1 MKEITNNI
9 INMENNGFITIL
21 WILWIVAVVVQLVV
35 AVKFFDMA
43 SDIKAMKEMMQQTM
57 RKQNSSDGILREE
70 SQMPKIDPKKF
81 RWQMWMYIAIA
92 VIGLLL
98 YFLS

>member
-1 MKEITNNI
+1 
-9 INMENNGFITIL
+9 MENNGFITIL

-43 SDIKAMKEMMQQTM
+43 SDIKAMKEMMQQSM
-57 RKQNSSDGILREE
+57 RMKQGEGDTNPVEDSHI
-70 SQMPKIDPKKF
+70 PKVDPKKF

-98 YFLS
+98 FFLS

>member
-1 MKEITNNI
+1 
-9 INMENNGFITIL
+9 MENNGFITIL

-43 SDIKAMKEMMQQTM
+43 SDIKAMKEMMQQSM
-57 RKQNSSDGILREE
+57 RMKQGDDATPVDDPRI
-70 SQMPKIDPKKF
+70 PKVDPRKF
-81 RWQMWMYIAIA
+81 RWQMWMYITIA

-98 YFLS
+98 FFLS

>member
-1 MKEITNNI
+1 
-9 INMENNGFITIL
+9 MENNGFITIL

-43 SDIKAMKEMMQQTM
+43 SDIKAMKEMMQQSM
-57 RKQNSSDGILREE
+57 RMKQGEGDTNPVEDSHI
-70 SQMPKIDPKKF
+70 PNVDPKKF
-81 RWQMWMYIAIA
+81 RWQMWMYIAIGA
-92 VIGLLL
+92 TIVLL

>member
-1 MKEITNNI
+1 
-9 INMENNGFITIL
+9 MESNGFITIL

-43 SDIKAMKEMMQQTM
+43 SDIKAMKEMMQQSM
-57 RKQNSSDGILREE
+57 RMKQGEDDINPVEDSLI
-70 SQMPKIDPKKF
+70 PKVDPKKF
-81 RWQMWMYIAIA
+81 RWQMWMYVAIV

>member
-1 MKEITNNI
+1 
-9 INMENNGFITIL
+9 MESNGFIIIL

-43 SDIKAMKEMMQQTM
+43 SDIKAMKEMMQQSM
-57 RKQNSSDGILREE
+57 RMKQGDDATPVDDPRI
-70 SQMPKIDPKKF
+70 PKVDPRKF

-92 VIGLLL
+92 VLGLLL
-98 YFLS
+98 YILS

>member
-1 MKEITNNI
+1 
-9 INMENNGFITIL
+9 MESNGFTTIL
-21 WILWIVAVVVQLVV
+21 WILWIVAVIVQLVV

-57 RKQNSSDGILREE
+57 RKQNGSNDILTEE
-70 SQMPKIDPKKF
+70 SQMPKVDPKKF

-92 VIGLLL
+92 VLGLLL
-98 YFLS
+98 FLLN

>member
-1 MKEITNNI
+1 
-9 INMENNGFITIL
+9 MENNGFITIL

-57 RKQNSSDGILREE
+57 RKQNSSDGILAEE
-70 SQMPKIDPKKF
+70 SQMSKIDPKKF

-92 VIGLLL
+92 LIGLLL

>member
-1 MKEITNNI
+1 
-9 INMENNGFITIL
+9 MENNGFITIL

-43 SDIKAMKEMMQQTM
+43 SDIKAMKEMMQQSM
-57 RKQNSSDGILREE
+57 RMKQGEGDTNPVEDSRI
-70 SQMPKIDPKKF
+70 PKVDPKKF
-81 RWQMWMYIAIA
+81 RWQMWMYIAIGA
-92 VIGLLL
+92 TIVLL

>member
-1 MKEITNNI
+1 
-9 INMENNGFITIL
+9 MENNGFITIL

-57 RKQNSSDGILREE
+57 RKQNGSDGILAEE
-70 SQMPKIDPKKF
+70 SQMSKIDPKKF

-92 VIGLLL
+92 LIGLLL

>member
-1 MKEITNNI
+1 
-9 INMENNGFITIL
+9 MENNGFITIL

-43 SDIKAMKEMMQQTM
+43 SDIKAMKEMMQQSM
-57 RKQNSSDGILREE
+57 RMKQGEGDTIPVEDSHI
-70 SQMPKIDPKKF
+70 PKVDPKKF
-81 RWQMWMYIAIA
+81 RWQMWMYIAIGA
-92 VIGLLL
+92 TIVLL

>member
-1 MKEITNNI
+1 
-9 INMENNGFITIL
+9 MENNGFITIL
-21 WILWIVAVVVQLVV
+21 WILWIVTVVVQLVV

-43 SDIKAMKEMMQQTM
+43 SDIKAMKKMMQQSM
-57 RKQNSSDGILREE
+57 KMKQDEAGVIPVEDT
-70 SQMPKIDPKKF
+70 QMPKVDPKKF

-98 YFLS
+98 FLLS

>member
-1 MKEITNNI
+1 
-9 INMENNGFITIL
+9 MENNGFITIL

-57 RKQNSSDGILREE
+57 RKQNSSDGILGEE

>member
-1 MKEITNNI
+1 
-9 INMENNGFITIL
+9 MENNGFITIL

-43 SDIKAMKEMMQQTM
+43 SDIKAMKEMMQQSM
-57 RKQNSSDGILREE
+57 RMKQGEDDINSVEDI
-70 SQMPKIDPKKF
+70 QIPKVDPKKF

-92 VIGLLL
+92 VLGLLL
-98 YFLS
+98 YILS

>member
-1 MKEITNNI
+1 
-9 INMENNGFITIL
+9 MENNGFVTIL

-35 AVKFFDMA
+35 AVKIFNMA
-43 SDIKAMKEMMQQTM
+43 SDTKAMKEMMQQFM
-57 RKQNSSDGILREE
+57 RMKQGEAGIIPVEDI
-70 SQMPKIDPKKF
+70 QMPKVDPKKI

>member
-1 MKEITNNI
+1 
-9 INMENNGFITIL
+9 MENNGFITIL
-21 WILWIVAVVVQLVV
+21 WILWIVALVVQLVV

-57 RKQNSSDGILREE
+57 RKQNSSNGILAEE
-70 SQMPKIDPKKF
+70 SQMSKIDPKKF

-92 VIGLLL
+92 LIGLLL

>member
-1 MKEITNNI
+1 
-9 INMENNGFITIL
+9 MESNGFITIL
-21 WILWIVAVVVQLVV
+21 WILWIATVVVQLVV

-43 SDIKAMKEMMQQTM
+43 SDIKAMKEMMQQSM
-57 RKQNSSDGILREE
+57 RMKQGDDATPVDGPQI
-70 SQMPKIDPKKF
+70 PKVDPKKF

-98 YFLS
+98 FFLS

>member
-1 MKEITNNI
+1 MSIAFVEYKTLCITDVDA
-9 INMENNGFITIL
+9 TDRSYCSS
-21 WILWIVAVVVQLVV
+21 LVV

-43 SDIKAMKEMMQQTM
+43 SDIKAMKEMMQQSM
-57 RKQNSSDGILREE
+57 RMKQEEDDINSVEDI
-70 SQMPKIDPKKF
+70 QIPKVDPKKF

-98 YFLS
+98 FFLS

>member
-1 MKEITNNI
+1 MKRSS
-9 INMENNGFITIL
+9 MENNGFITIL

-57 RKQNSSDGILREE
+57 RMKQGDDTTPVDD
-70 SQMPKIDPKKF
+70 PKVDPKKF

-98 YFLS
+98 FFLS

>member
-1 MKEITNNI
+1 
-9 INMENNGFITIL
+9 MENNGFITIL

-43 SDIKAMKEMMQQTM
+43 SDIKAMKEMMQQSM
-57 RKQNSSDGILREE
+57 RMKQGEGDINPVEDSHI
-70 SQMPKIDPKKF
+70 PKVDPKKF
-81 RWQMWMYIAIA
+81 RWQMWMYIAIGA
-92 VIGLLL
+92 TIVLL

>member
-1 MKEITNNI
+1 
-9 INMENNGFITIL
+9 MESNGFITIL
-21 WILWIVAVVVQLVV
+21 WILWIATVVVQLVV

-43 SDIKAMKEMMQQTM
+43 SDIKAMKEMMQQSM
-57 RKQNSSDGILREE
+57 RMKQGEDDINPVEDSLI
-70 SQMPKIDPKKF
+70 PKVDPKKF
-81 RWQMWMYIAIA
+81 RWQMWMYVAIV